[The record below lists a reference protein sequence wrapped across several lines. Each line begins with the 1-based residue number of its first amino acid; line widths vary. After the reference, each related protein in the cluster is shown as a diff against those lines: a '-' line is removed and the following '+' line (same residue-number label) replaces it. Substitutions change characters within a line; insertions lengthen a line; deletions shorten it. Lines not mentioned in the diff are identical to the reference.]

1 MDELWICPN
10 CGNEM
15 KRLTNNSGLFH
26 VCQKCG
32 CTIEGREQNFG
43 DEGICPNC
51 HSAMDHSNECSHC
64 GYDLGSDFE

>member
-1 MDELWICPN
+1 MEELWICPN

-15 KRLTNNSGLFH
+15 KRLTNSSGLFH

-51 HSAMDHSNECSHC
+51 HGAMNSTNECSHC

>member
-1 MDELWICPN
+1 MDDIWICPN

-15 KRLTNNSGLFH
+15 KRLTNNTGIFH

-32 CTIEGREQNFG
+32 CTIEGREQIYG

-51 HSAMDHSNECSHC
+51 HSAMDSSHECSHC

>member
-1 MDELWICPN
+1 
-10 CGNEM
+10 M
-15 KRLTNNSGLFH
+15 KRLTNSSGLFH

-51 HSAMDHSNECSHC
+51 HGAMDSTNECSHC

>member
-1 MDELWICPN
+1 MEEIWICPN

-15 KRLTNNSGLFH
+15 KRLANSSGLFH

-51 HSAMDHSNECSHC
+51 HGAMDSSNECSHC

>member
-1 MDELWICPN
+1 MNELWICPN

-43 DEGICPNC
+43 VEEICPNC
-51 HSAMDHSNECSHC
+51 HSAMDSSNECSHC